1 MKRAKRSNNLSGQ
14 SVKMIKKAPKDKYIT
29 RLARDLKAFREREAS
44 GEEISS
50 AERRNMRA
58 RERRAMEKMRKTAEP
73 LIEQANK
80 TLENLRSRELST
92 LSMERVLD
100 AFSQDKRETELFSLS
115 GAKTYQDIVEEITLA
130 STFLNS
136 PDTAQL
142 TATRQQRNRKLKR
155 KYGNVEDTLKNN
167 TYIESGLIPTEEDA
181 KEIFRH
187 YREIEEYWSSLIGKE
202 GQRGVYG
209 SDKLILY
216 MIDIHNQ
223 GLDEGL
229 YGMEALK
236 NFSLERTPEY
246 QELFKERNKVTGI
259 SGLFTQKGKGYG
271 RLAGLL

>member
-1 MKRAKRSNNLSGQ
+1 MKRVKRSNRLSG
-14 SVKMIKKAPKDKYIT
+14 DKYIT
-29 RLARDLKAFREREAS
+29 RLASDLKKFREREAS
-44 GEEISS
+44 GEKISS
-50 AERRNMRA
+50 TERRNMRA

-80 TLENLRSRELST
+80 TLENLKSRELST

-100 AFSQDKRETELFSLS
+100 AFSQDKREVDAFTLS
-115 GAKTYQDIVEEITLA
+115 RAKTYQDLVEEITLA
-130 STFLNS
+130 SSFLNS

-155 KYGNVEDTLKNN
+155 KYGNVESTLKNN

-259 SGLFTQKGKGYG
+259 SGLFTQKGRGYG